1 MTGGIGELERIYYS
15 LNQWLMTQM
24 WLLHGPPFT
33 ENSTKIPYKSM
44 TVGTVRGEGANRT
57 Y

>member
-1 MTGGIGELERIYYS
+1 MRTKTGGTVQIE
-15 LNQWLMTQM
+15 
-24 WLLHGPPFT
+24 HGPPFT

-57 Y
+57 YTDVALTG